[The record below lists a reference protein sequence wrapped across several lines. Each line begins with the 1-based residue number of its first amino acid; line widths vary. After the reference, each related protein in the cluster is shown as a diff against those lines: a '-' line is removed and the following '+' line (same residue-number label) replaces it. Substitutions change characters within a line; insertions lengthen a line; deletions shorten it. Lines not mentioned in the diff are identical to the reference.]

1 MVVLSFSDESCFVMS
16 LVVDEVGLELL
27 DQALN
32 GNLDCLVILVVVF
45 VVADFG
51 GVVVVT
57 DFAVVLVVDLVAWVV
72 VG

>member
-57 DFAVVLVVDLVAWVV
+57 DFVVVLVVDLVAWVV